1 MRKVLMTAGVVLL
14 ILVVAVVALG
24 FFVDADRFR
33 PQVEEQAS
41 QALGRQVTIGKLK
54 LALFSG
60 GVAAENLAVADDS
73 HFSSDP
79 FLTAGSV
86 GIGVDL
92 GALIFHRELS
102 VRSFT
107 VHAPHLILVQNA
119 KGDWNYSTLGKSSE
133 AKTKAATS
141 SAKQAKATPASAKQT
156 NDAGAAAAITVGKF
170 TIDDG
175 KVTVRHLGTRRSSEY
190 TKLHLVATDIRP
202 NAAIPYQM
210 SAVAP
215 GGGTVEARGRFGP
228 LAEQSERTPLTAF
241 VSVKN
246 LDIAATGFSDP
257 SSPLKG
263 LVDVDAKVMSNGT
276 RSDVIAQIVGHKM
289 CLAAGCS
296 PATTPIKLDVKA
308 GYLLADKLAQ
318 LTSAQLRLGSSAAN
332 LTGTVNL
339 KGTQPLVNA
348 RVDANGM
355 SMNDVLGILP
365 AVGVVLPPGA
375 RLEGGTASVHATA
388 IGPADALTIKG
399 HVLVSNTKLTG
410 YDLGSQMAM
419 VTKLA
424 GVNVGKET
432 LIQELS
438 SDITQNTA
446 GIQATNMVLNMPGL
460 ARVTG
465 AGTVDSKNN
474 LNFAMKAVVDMSK
487 GAVGKI
493 SSVLGSKNT
502 NVPVPFH
509 IKGTTSN
516 PKFIPDVTMPVAALP
531 GAAGA
536 LGNAAGALGGKTGS
550 KTEEGV
556 TKGLGGL
563 LNKF

>member
-1 MRKVLMTAGVVLL
+1 MRKVLMIAGVVLL
-14 ILVVAVVALG
+14 VLVVAVVALG

-54 LALFSG
+54 LALLSG
-60 GVAAENLAVADDS
+60 GVSAEKLAIADDS
-73 HFSSDP
+73 HFGSDP

-92 GALIFHRELS
+92 GALIFQRKLS

-119 KGDWNYSTLGKSSE
+119 KGDWNYATLGANKGTEAQSSGG
-133 AKTKAATS
+133 A
-141 SAKQAKATPASAKQT
+141 PALA
-156 NDAGAAAAITVGKF
+156 VGKF
-170 TIDDG
+170 VLNDG
-175 KVTVRHLGTRRSSEY
+175 QLTVRHLATKRSSEY
-190 TKLHLVATDIRP
+190 TKLRLEATDIRP
-202 NAAIPYQM
+202 AAAIPYEL
-210 SAVAP
+210 SLVAP
-215 GGGTVEARGRFGP
+215 GGGTVEASGSFGP
-228 LAEQSERTPLTAF
+228 VAEQSERTPLTAT
-241 VSVKN
+241 VHVKN
-246 LDIAATGFSDP
+246 FDIAATGFSDP

-263 LVDVDAKVMSNGT
+263 LLDVDANVKSDGT
-276 RSDVIAQIVGHKM
+276 RSDVNAQIVGNKM

-318 LTSAQLRLGSSAAN
+318 LTSGQLRLGSSAAR
-332 LTGTVNL
+332 LSGTVNL
-339 KGTQPLVNA
+339 KGTKPQVNA

-388 IGPADALTIKG
+388 VGLADALTIKG
-399 HVLVSNTKLTG
+399 HVLVANTKVTG
-410 YDLGSQMAM
+410 YDLGAQMAM

-432 LIQELS
+432 PIQELS
-438 SDITQNTA
+438 SDILQNAA
-446 GIQATNMVLNMPGL
+446 GIRCDNMVLNMPGL

-474 LNFAMKAVVDMSK
+474 LDFAMKAVVDISK
-487 GAVGKI
+487 SAVGRV
-493 SSVLGSKNT
+493 SSVLGNKNT
-502 NVPVPFH
+502 NLPVPFH

-516 PKFIPDVTMPVAALP
+516 PKFIPDVGNPVTALP

-536 LGNAAGALGGKTGS
+536 LGGAAGALGGKAGS
-550 KTEEGV
+550 KTEGV
-556 TKGLGGL
+556 TRGLGGL
-563 LNKF
+563 LGGFK